1 MSVVQTVSERLVKK
15 QPVESTV
22 GKPSALDTTYV
33 APESLPKTHSPS
45 RRSHYTQRLSEIF
58 RYNKAVDSESQ
69 GTTNCVNADCTCSCH
84 HHRLNMSRFSMT
96 RSRKQ
101 TQKHSMELMRGYLTG
116 ECVSSSDPPPPTA
129 WDTPEEAADSKNSL
143 LLQEQRQSWRTN
155 TAINLETIKMLLNSP
170 LFSNFV
176 KSLTVMASVSILAI
190 ALDAIHLLRQHDG
203 VTEAAASPLMNA
215 NASLYITVVLS
226 ILTIAYSCFTIFLDS
241 RRPPEGLDSSDSKPF
256 IVIFFE
262 IMASTIWAQVLSV
275 SIFLYTWTLGC
286 SDAGAKQMD
295 ELLSPFLEVAEET
308 RHHYLVARMCRR
320 EGTMVGLEL
329 LLVLLLI
336 FNFYTHL
343 AQNFQFIR
351 AVSR

>member
-1 MSVVQTVSERLVKK
+1 MSVVQTVSERLAKK

-22 GKPSALDTTYV
+22 DKPTALDTTYV

-69 GTTNCVNADCTCSCH
+69 
-84 HHRLNMSRFSMT
+84 
-96 RSRKQ
+96 
-101 TQKHSMELMRGYLTG
+101 
-116 ECVSSSDPPPPTA
+116 ECVSSSGPPPQTA
-129 WDTPEEAADSKNSL
+129 WDTPEEATDSKNSL

-155 TAINLETIKMLLNSP
+155 TAFNLETIKMLLNSP

-176 KSLTVMASVSILAI
+176 KSLTVMAAVSILAI

-286 SDAGAKQMD
+286 SDAGARQMD

-308 RHHYLVARMCRR
+308 RYHYLVARMCRR